1 MFKIKGYLKKFW
13 YLILACICLLFVQA
27 QTELT
32 LPDYMSDIVS
42 VGIQAGGFASPV
54 SDVLTEETYQHLL
67 LFVDQKD
74 QKTVKKDYKKVSKV
88 NQDIIDTFPKAKGK
102 TVYQLKDLSSD
113 EESELEDILMK
124 PMLIITS
131 LDSMDTSSKE
141 YQEKFGQLPPNMSV
155 YDAMDYLGLLSNL
168 PDKIRKERI
177 ASLLEQVN
185 LKENMRTKI
194 KALSG
199 GMKQRLGIA
208 QALLHDPQILIVDE
222 PTAGL
227 DPEERIRFRNMLSE
241 FAEDRIVILST
252 HISSDVETSCE
263 NIGVLDNGKMIWNGA
278 AEELIKQAE
287 GKVYLISAEKKQDK
301 IIREKYTVLNIIA
314 SGSGTQY
321 RVLSETLPEEKHILQ
336 APTLEDG
343 YMYLLSQTDGGI
355 NNEIISKRM

>member
-1 MFKIKGYLKKFW
+1 MEIVIKNLSKNYGRKAALKNVSVTIHSGMYGLLGRNGAGKTSLMRILATLSVPSGGEVSMNGIPINETGKIREIVGYLSQNFSF
-13 YLILACICLLFVQA
+13 YR
-27 QTELT
+27 
-32 LPDYMSDIVS
+32 
-42 VGIQAGGFASPV
+42 
-54 SDVLTEETYQHLL
+54 
-67 LFVDQKD
+67 
-74 QKTVKKDYKKVSKV
+74 
-88 NQDIIDTFPKAKGK
+88 
-102 TVYQLKDLSSD
+102 
-113 EESELEDILMK
+113 
-124 PMLIITS
+124 
-131 LDSMDTSSKE
+131 
-141 YQEKFGQLPPNMSV
+141 NMSV

-227 DPEERIRFRNMLSE
+227 DPEERIRFRNLLSE

-252 HISSDVETSCE
+252 HISSDVEASCE

-278 AEELIKQAE
+278 TEELVKQAE
-287 GKVYLISAEKKQDK
+287 GKVYLISAGKKQDK

-336 APTLEDG
+336 DPTLEDG

>member
-1 MFKIKGYLKKFW
+1 MEIVIKNLSKNYGRKAALKNVSVTIHSGMYGLLGRNGAGKTSLMRILATLSVPSGGEVSMNGIPINETGKIREIVGYLSQNFSF
-13 YLILACICLLFVQA
+13 YR
-27 QTELT
+27 
-32 LPDYMSDIVS
+32 
-42 VGIQAGGFASPV
+42 
-54 SDVLTEETYQHLL
+54 
-67 LFVDQKD
+67 
-74 QKTVKKDYKKVSKV
+74 
-88 NQDIIDTFPKAKGK
+88 
-102 TVYQLKDLSSD
+102 
-113 EESELEDILMK
+113 
-124 PMLIITS
+124 
-131 LDSMDTSSKE
+131 
-141 YQEKFGQLPPNMSV
+141 NMSV

-177 ASLLEQVN
+177 ASLIEQVN

-278 AEELIKQAE
+278 AEELVKQAE

>member
-1 MFKIKGYLKKFW
+1 MEIVIKNLSKNYGRKAALKNVSVTIHSGMYGLLGRNGAGKTSLMRILATLSVPSGGEVSMNGIPINETGKIREIVGYLSQNFSF
-13 YLILACICLLFVQA
+13 YR
-27 QTELT
+27 
-32 LPDYMSDIVS
+32 
-42 VGIQAGGFASPV
+42 
-54 SDVLTEETYQHLL
+54 
-67 LFVDQKD
+67 
-74 QKTVKKDYKKVSKV
+74 
-88 NQDIIDTFPKAKGK
+88 
-102 TVYQLKDLSSD
+102 
-113 EESELEDILMK
+113 
-124 PMLIITS
+124 
-131 LDSMDTSSKE
+131 
-141 YQEKFGQLPPNMSV
+141 NMSV

-278 AEELIKQAE
+278 AEELVKQAE

-355 NNEIISKRM
+355 NNEIIYKRM

>member
-1 MFKIKGYLKKFW
+1 MEIVIKNLSKNYGRKAALKNVSVTIHSGMYGLLGRNGAGKTSLMRILATLSVPSGGEVSMNGIPINETGKIREIVGYLSQNFSF
-13 YLILACICLLFVQA
+13 YR
-27 QTELT
+27 
-32 LPDYMSDIVS
+32 
-42 VGIQAGGFASPV
+42 
-54 SDVLTEETYQHLL
+54 
-67 LFVDQKD
+67 
-74 QKTVKKDYKKVSKV
+74 
-88 NQDIIDTFPKAKGK
+88 
-102 TVYQLKDLSSD
+102 
-113 EESELEDILMK
+113 
-124 PMLIITS
+124 
-131 LDSMDTSSKE
+131 
-141 YQEKFGQLPPNMSV
+141 NMSV

-177 ASLLEQVN
+177 ALLLEQVN

-199 GMKQRLGIA
+199 EMKQRLGIA

>member
-1 MFKIKGYLKKFW
+1 MEIVIKNLSKNYGKKAALKNVSVTIHSGMYGLLGRNGAGKTSLMRILATLSVPSGGEVSMNGISIKETGKIREIIGYL
-13 YLILACICLLFVQA
+13 
-27 QTELT
+27 
-32 LPDYMSDIVS
+32 S
-42 VGIQAGGFASPV
+42 
-54 SDVLTEETYQHLL
+54 
-67 LFVDQKD
+67 
-74 QKTVKKDYKKVSKV
+74 
-88 NQDIIDTFPKAKGK
+88 QDFSF
-102 TVYQLKDLSSD
+102 YR
-113 EESELEDILMK
+113 
-124 PMLIITS
+124 
-131 LDSMDTSSKE
+131 
-141 YQEKFGQLPPNMSV
+141 NMSV

-199 GMKQRLGIA
+199 GMRQRLGIA

-252 HISSDVETSCE
+252 HISSDVEASCE

-278 AEELIKQAE
+278 AEELVKQAE
-287 GKVYLISAEKKQDK
+287 GKVYLISVEKKQDK

-336 APTLEDG
+336 DPTLEDG

>member
-1 MFKIKGYLKKFW
+1 MEIVIKNLSKNYGRKAALKNVSVTIHSGMYGLLGRNGAGKTSLMRILATLSVPSGGEVSMNGISIKETGKIREIIGYLPQNFSF
-13 YLILACICLLFVQA
+13 YR
-27 QTELT
+27 
-32 LPDYMSDIVS
+32 
-42 VGIQAGGFASPV
+42 
-54 SDVLTEETYQHLL
+54 
-67 LFVDQKD
+67 
-74 QKTVKKDYKKVSKV
+74 
-88 NQDIIDTFPKAKGK
+88 
-102 TVYQLKDLSSD
+102 
-113 EESELEDILMK
+113 
-124 PMLIITS
+124 
-131 LDSMDTSSKE
+131 
-141 YQEKFGQLPPNMSV
+141 NMSV

-177 ASLLEQVN
+177 ASLLEWVN
-185 LKENMRTKI
+185 LKENVRTKI

-227 DPEERIRFRNMLSE
+227 DPEERIRFRNRLSE

-252 HISSDVETSCE
+252 HISSDVEASCE

-278 AEELIKQAE
+278 TEELVKQAE
-287 GKVYLISAEKKQDK
+287 GKVYLISAGKKQDK

>member
-1 MFKIKGYLKKFW
+1 MEIVIKNLSKNYGKKAALKNVSVTIHSGMYGLLGRNGAGKTSLMRILATLSVPSGGEVSMNGISIKETGKIREIIGYL
-13 YLILACICLLFVQA
+13 
-27 QTELT
+27 
-32 LPDYMSDIVS
+32 S
-42 VGIQAGGFASPV
+42 
-54 SDVLTEETYQHLL
+54 
-67 LFVDQKD
+67 
-74 QKTVKKDYKKVSKV
+74 
-88 NQDIIDTFPKAKGK
+88 QDFSF
-102 TVYQLKDLSSD
+102 YR
-113 EESELEDILMK
+113 
-124 PMLIITS
+124 
-131 LDSMDTSSKE
+131 
-141 YQEKFGQLPPNMSV
+141 NMSV

-199 GMKQRLGIA
+199 GMRQRLGIA

-278 AEELIKQAE
+278 AEELVKQAE
-287 GKVYLISAEKKQDK
+287 GKVYLISTEKKQDK

>member
-1 MFKIKGYLKKFW
+1 MEIVIKNLSKNYGRKAALKNVSVTIHSGMYGLLGRNGAGKTSLMRILATLSVPSGGEVSMNGISIKETGKIREIIGYLSQNFSF
-13 YLILACICLLFVQA
+13 YR
-27 QTELT
+27 
-32 LPDYMSDIVS
+32 
-42 VGIQAGGFASPV
+42 
-54 SDVLTEETYQHLL
+54 
-67 LFVDQKD
+67 
-74 QKTVKKDYKKVSKV
+74 
-88 NQDIIDTFPKAKGK
+88 
-102 TVYQLKDLSSD
+102 
-113 EESELEDILMK
+113 
-124 PMLIITS
+124 
-131 LDSMDTSSKE
+131 
-141 YQEKFGQLPPNMSV
+141 NMSV

-278 AEELIKQAE
+278 TEELVKQAE
-287 GKVYLISAEKKQDK
+287 GKVYLISTEKKQDK

-336 APTLEDG
+336 DPTLEDG

>member
-1 MFKIKGYLKKFW
+1 MEIVIKNLSKNYGRKAALKNVSVTIHSGMYGLLGRNGAGKTSLMRILATLSVPSGGEVSMNGIPINETGKIREIVGYLSQNFSF
-13 YLILACICLLFVQA
+13 YR
-27 QTELT
+27 
-32 LPDYMSDIVS
+32 
-42 VGIQAGGFASPV
+42 
-54 SDVLTEETYQHLL
+54 
-67 LFVDQKD
+67 
-74 QKTVKKDYKKVSKV
+74 
-88 NQDIIDTFPKAKGK
+88 
-102 TVYQLKDLSSD
+102 
-113 EESELEDILMK
+113 
-124 PMLIITS
+124 
-131 LDSMDTSSKE
+131 
-141 YQEKFGQLPPNMSV
+141 NMSV

-278 AEELIKQAE
+278 TEELVKQAE
-287 GKVYLISAEKKQDK
+287 GKVYLISTEKKQDK
-301 IIREKYTVLNIIA
+301 IIRGKYTVLNIIA